1 MQIPLNPAG
10 GTGFRVALALNTMW
24 FRALLARNDD
34 FSLVSRVLQEPL
46 RDGDKRMNP
55 EEKSCQDVTEGACE
69 GCSCF
74 NDPEDA
80 LLDLSKMT
88 PEEMKQYLN
97 ELFRNR
103 SFGC

>member
-1 MQIPLNPAG
+1 M
-10 GTGFRVALALNTMW
+10 
-24 FRALLARNDD
+24 D
-34 FSLVSRVLQEPL
+34 
-46 RDGDKRMNP
+46 P
-55 EEKSCQDVTEGACE
+55 EEKVCQDATECACQ
-69 GCSCF
+69 GCSRF
-74 NDPEDA
+74 NAPEDA

>member
-1 MQIPLNPAG
+1 M
-10 GTGFRVALALNTMW
+10 
-24 FRALLARNDD
+24 D
-34 FSLVSRVLQEPL
+34 
-46 RDGDKRMNP
+46 P
-55 EEKSCQDVTEGACE
+55 EEKVCQDATEGACQ
-69 GCSCF
+69 GCSRF

>member
-1 MQIPLNPAG
+1 M
-10 GTGFRVALALNTMW
+10 
-24 FRALLARNDD
+24 
-34 FSLVSRVLQEPL
+34 E
-46 RDGDKRMNP
+46 KRMDP
-55 EEKSCQDVTEGACE
+55 EENCCQDVTEGAYQR
-69 GCSCF
+69 CSRF

>member
-1 MQIPLNPAG
+1 M
-10 GTGFRVALALNTMW
+10 RC
-24 FRALLARNDD
+24 RALLGRNDD
-34 FSLVSRVLQEPL
+34 FSLLLRILQEPL
-46 RDGDKRMNP
+46 RDGDKRMDP
-55 EEKSCQDVTEGACE
+55 EENCCQDVTEGACQR
-69 GCSCF
+69 CSRF

-80 LLDLSKMT
+80 LLDLSKMK